1 MLITILISGIIVV
14 FLIEYFDDRKQKRR
28 VIESA
33 RLAISQSNKEL
44 QQIDFNN
51 DFASIENILLDRFTQ
66 ININMKKQVL
76 RAECSKKADA
86 KVKILSYDD
95 FCKQN
100 LETENSRQVIQT
112 EGFLLVKRKRT
123 YYFYNL
129 IKNFRED
136 LFIITISTKKQPT
149 MF

>member
-1 MLITILISGIIVV
+1 MLITILISGIIIT
-14 FLIEYFDDRKQKRR
+14 FLIEYFDDRKQRQR
-28 VIESA
+28 VLESA

-66 ININMKKQVL
+66 ININTKKQAL
-76 RAECSKKADA
+76 RAEYSKKADA
-86 KVKILSYDD
+86 KVNILSYDD